1 MVILLCIWLVFHNR
15 CWTADRLAKRGLPHP
30 DAYPLCDRDDE
41 DIHHLLVGCVFARQV
56 WASHHSHGHL
66 LGAWGLPVLAYQFQ
80 RHRSRASTIKAMVP
94 MNSHRQ
100 FELRQPVDRN
110 FQSDQMPIHVTHVGH
125 ALLEAITIFIFCTW
139 VGKVSCN
146 AIASLPSGPGRLSS
160 SQTHLSSCATSSR
173 TT

>member
-100 FELRQPVDRN
+100 FELRQPVDRS
-110 FQSDQMPIHVTHVGH
+110 FQSVQMPIHVTLVGH
-125 ALLEAITIFIFCTW
+125 ALLAAITTL
-139 VGKVSCN
+139 VGHAHGSAKFLATPLPVSP
-146 AIASLPSGPGRLSS
+146 LGRRGCR
-160 SQTHLSSCATSSR
+160 HHKPI
-173 TT
+173 